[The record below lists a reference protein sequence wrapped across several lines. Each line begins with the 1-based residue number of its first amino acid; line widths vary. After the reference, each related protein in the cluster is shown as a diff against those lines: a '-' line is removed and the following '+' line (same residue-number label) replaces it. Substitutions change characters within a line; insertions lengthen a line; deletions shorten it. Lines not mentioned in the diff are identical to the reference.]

1 LSRGIHSKHKDTIM
15 KKLANKSWVATGAAV
30 ALLAACGGGGGGDG
44 GGGGG
49 GGFVAG
55 TDVPVGAEKNVGDVI
70 AFARQQIAATS
81 DSTEPVVLGDA
92 KLATDDAADP
102 VDL

>member
-1 LSRGIHSKHKDTIM
+1 M
-15 KKLANKSWVATGAAV
+15 KKLANKSWVAAGAAV

-44 GGGGG
+44 GGGVGAGG

-55 TDVPVGAEKNVGDVI
+55 SEVPIGAEQNVGEVI
-70 AFARQQIAATS
+70 AFARQQLAATS

-92 KLATDDAADP
+92 RLATDDASEP